1 MANKSN
7 TNDISISNLKK
18 IILHGENTQEI
29 LLPVEDPTQTSAIDE
44 NLQKLEL
51 VFNDFSVMLENNLD
65 CNLVTRSGEVF
76 KGYFRDIVEEPSEL
90 TNYVN
95 DVLKLFYL
103 EGTEDSETQ
112 PVPVIVISIRVGQH
126 EVLTP
131 HT

>member
-7 TNDISISNLKK
+7 NANDISVSNLKK

-29 LLPVEDPTQTSAIDE
+29 LLPIDE
-44 NLQKLEL
+44 GLQTLEL
-51 VFNDFSVMLENNLD
+51 VFNDFSVMLNNNLE

-95 DVLKLFYL
+95 DVLKLFDL

-112 PVPVIVISIRVGQH
+112 PVPVLVISIRIGQH
-126 EVLTP
+126 RIQTAQS
-131 HT
+131 

>member
-7 TNDISISNLKK
+7 TNDISVSNLKK